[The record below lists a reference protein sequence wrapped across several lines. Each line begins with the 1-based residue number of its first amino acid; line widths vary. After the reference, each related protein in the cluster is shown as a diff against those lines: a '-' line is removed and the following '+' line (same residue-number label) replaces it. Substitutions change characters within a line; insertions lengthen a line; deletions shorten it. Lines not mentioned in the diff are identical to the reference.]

1 MAGVFVFLGGESLRG
16 CSQVSVFVIPSG
28 TSARE
33 RCETRHFQIGRYSER
48 MIKVTVLYPKTP
60 DTRFDVEYYLG
71 KHMPRSI
78 ELLSPALKG
87 VSVEIGTGGV
97 LPGEP
102 PPFAAICAFTFESL
116 DAFVAAFMPHAA
128 ELQGDIPNYTN
139 ATAII
144 QVSELR
150 IAQ

>member
-1 MAGVFVFLGGESLRG
+1 
-16 CSQVSVFVIPSG
+16 
-28 TSARE
+28 
-33 RCETRHFQIGRYSER
+33 
-48 MIKVTVLYPKTP
+48 MIKVTVLYPKTAE
-60 DTRFDVEYYLG
+60 TRFDVEYYLA

-78 ELLSPALKG
+78 ELLGPALKG

-102 PPFAAICAFTFESL
+102 PPFAAICAFTCESL
-116 DAFVAAFMPHAA
+116 DAFMAAFLPHAA

-139 ATAII
+139 ATAIL

-150 IAQ
+150 IVE

>member
-1 MAGVFVFLGGESLRG
+1 
-16 CSQVSVFVIPSG
+16 
-28 TSARE
+28 
-33 RCETRHFQIGRYSER
+33 
-48 MIKVTVLYPKTP
+48 MIKVTVLYPNTP
-60 DTRFDVEYYLG
+60 DTRFDVEYYLQ

-78 ELLSPALKG
+78 ELLSPALKS
-87 VSVEIGTGGV
+87 VSVEVGLAGG

-102 PPFAAICAFTFESL
+102 APFAAICAFTCESA
-116 DAFVAAFMPHAA
+116 DEFMAAFMPHAA

-139 ATAII
+139 AEAII